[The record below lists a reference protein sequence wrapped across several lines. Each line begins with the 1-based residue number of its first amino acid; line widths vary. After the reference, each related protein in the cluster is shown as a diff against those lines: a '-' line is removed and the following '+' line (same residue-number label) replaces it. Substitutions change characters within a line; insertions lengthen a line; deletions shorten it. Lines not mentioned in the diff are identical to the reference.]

1 MSDPEREEIPYS
13 FRDENLLIE
22 ALEAAGASLRP
33 EGNKRLALIGDAV
46 LRLIICL
53 YGYTQGWSTGEN
65 VIDLT

>member
-1 MSDPEREEIPYS
+1 MSDPPGDEIPYS